1 MATFTQ
7 KLQVLERQKQLVSQF
22 IFSKTLD
29 SRNFWGIVITVL
41 NKSKSDITVLRCF
54 PLHQTKQ
61 NCLLKRISFPFRTDL
76 KQHNINLSIE
86 FLKGYVRYKMIT
98 SQNV

>member
-29 SRNFWGIVITVL
+29 SRNLWGIVITVL

-54 PLHQTKQ
+54 PLHQSKIV
-61 NCLLKRISFPFRTDL
+61 C
-76 KQHNINLSIE
+76 
-86 FLKGYVRYKMIT
+86 
-98 SQNV
+98 